1 LKITGIDSHVL
12 LAPDMKLDATSSAQ
26 DSFIVEIHTD
36 EGISGIGETDV
47 NPWIARACV
56 DAPGTHTMGQSL
68 RDMLI
73 GEDPRDPPRLWEK
86 LYVGSAM
93 NGRRGAVINAIGAL
107 DIALWD
113 IAGKAAGVPT
123 YQLLGGAARDA
134 ITPYASL
141 QPDTRGFDAYKH
153 SIIEW
158 AVRAKSMGFRASKLE
173 LTFDGPYAH
182 VGLHEPDGRTTE
194 VVEAVR
200 AAVGDD
206 MVIMVDVQYMWD
218 DAERAARTVR
228 TWKDFNLFFVE
239 TPLRSDDLDG
249 YARLHDLDVGTPIAS
264 GEWLTTRFEFI
275 ELMDHGKIDI
285 AQPDIGRVGGL
296 TEARRV
302 AGLAADRG
310 LTIVPH
316 LWKTGVSVAA
326 AAHFAAAT
334 AHCAYIE
341 FMPRELTESTLR
353 RELTIDELEMHD
365 GQIALPT
372 KPGLGV
378 ELDREALARY
388 EVD

>member
-1 LKITGIDSHVL
+1 MKITAIDSHVL

-56 DAPGTHTMGQSL
+56 EAPGTHTMGQSL

-73 GEDPRDPPRLWEK
+73 GEDPLDPPRLWEK

-113 IAGKAAGVPT
+113 ICGKAAGVPV
-123 YQLLGGAARDA
+123 YQLLGGAAKDA

-141 QPDTRGFDAYKH
+141 QPDTRGFDEYKR
-153 SIIEW
+153 SIVAW
-158 AVRAKSMGFRASKLE
+158 AERAKAMGFRAAKLE

-182 VGLHEPDGRTTE
+182 VGLHEPDHRTTE
-194 VVEAVR
+194 VIEAVR

-218 DAERAARTVR
+218 DVERAARTIR
-228 TWKDFNLFFVE
+228 SWRDFNLFFVE

-249 YARLHDLDVGTPIAS
+249 YARLHDLDVGTPIAA

-275 ELMDHGKIDI
+275 ELMDHGKVDI

-302 AGLAADRG
+302 AALAADRG

-326 AAHFAAAT
+326 AAQFAAAT
-334 AHCAYIE
+334 PNCPFVE
-341 FMPRELTESTLR
+341 FLPPELSDSPLR
-353 RELTIDELEMHD
+353 RELTLDNFVVVD
-365 GQIALPT
+365 GRIPLPSA
-372 KPGLGV
+372 PGIGV
-378 ELDREALARY
+378 EINREALRRFAAA
-388 EVD
+388 